1 MYWLE
6 KENIIRYHYRFHKNK
21 KIFDLNDKSFTFKIN
36 FGDSILELEYPKE
49 LIRIIKIDYLLGV

>member
-21 KIFDLNDKSFTFKIN
+21 KIFDLNDKSKI
-36 FGDSILELEYPKE
+36 LY
-49 LIRIIKIDYLLGV
+49 